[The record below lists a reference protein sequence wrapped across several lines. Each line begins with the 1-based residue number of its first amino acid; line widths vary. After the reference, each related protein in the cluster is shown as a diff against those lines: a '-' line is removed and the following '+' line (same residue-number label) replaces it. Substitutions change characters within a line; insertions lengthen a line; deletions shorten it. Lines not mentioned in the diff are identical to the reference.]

1 MQSTFKS
8 KRAEFQ
14 KCNMILEEE
23 WEQTKL
29 EKCLGMRKSRVR
41 HPDAPRVGNRK
52 SALTKIEKEMPW
64 NAEAQ
69 AT

>member
-1 MQSTFKS
+1 
-8 KRAEFQ
+8 
-14 KCNMILEEE
+14 MILEEE